1 MVDLPAPPFSLPTTI
16 TLATSRSPTQNF
28 GPRERGAIWAVNES

>member
-16 TLATSRSPTQNF
+16 TLAMDDLRLTGR
-28 GPRERGAIWAVNES
+28 